1 MEIYEYYIYL
11 YKQTKNNNDF
21 INLVENNYMKIKNLD
36 KSLLTYQNFNKDINI
51 VTDEHEIIIKLL
63 NNNLITIR
71 LGSVE
76 TSFFLKYFHNKSI
89 ISDYHDYTN
98 GIDFYMKRNAGLYY
112 TDSKDKEKVCYW
124 FCNNIDELIKNK
136 NITLTSCYA
145 HMQFDITL
153 YSLYNFKNI
162 NLHNWGFLNKILIT
176 NLNNK
181 KVLVISNAVDI
192 LKKSYN
198 RDLQNVYNIQI
209 SKFKKI
215 SFIKT
220 PQTTLDSDYPDN
232 NIIITTEKIVSK
244 IIDNYND
251 FDIILLACGAY
262 GPLITNYLLKKFNK
276 NIVYLGSSIYT
287 MFGVYTK
294 GIPIPNDPIYKK
306 DNFIEVEELCPDI
319 CKNIDNGKYWK

>member
-1 MEIYEYYIYL
+1 MR
-11 YKQTKNNNDF
+11 TS
-21 INLVENNYMKIKNLD
+21 VENTPLLESEPSDLNWT
-36 KSLLTYQNFNKDINI
+36 LLTKQSSEKI
-51 VTDEHEIIIKLL
+51 LSL
-63 NNNLITIR
+63 
-71 LGSVE
+71 
-76 TSFFLKYFHNKSI
+76 
-89 ISDYHDYTN
+89 DYHDYNN
-98 GIDFYMKRNAGLYY
+98 GLDFYMKRNAGLYY
-112 TDSKDKEKVCYW
+112 KDNKDREKVCDW

-181 KVLVISNAVDI
+181 KVLVVSNAVDI

-215 SFIKT
+215 DFIKT
-220 PQTTLDSDYPDN
+220 PQTTMDSDYPDD
-232 NIIITTEKIVSK
+232 NIIVTTEKIVSK

-262 GPLITNYLLKKFNK
+262 GPIITNYILKKFYK

-306 DNFIEVEELCPDI
+306 DNFIEVEELCPI
-319 CKNIDNGKYWK
+319 NCKNIDNGKYWK